1 MLSSVSGILV
11 CTLDSEDLNTFLD
24 VFRNQIQ
31 ISLNG
36 DLAIKIIALRYHD
49 VLYTRRIVS
58 RSKCRNPANDLLP
71 VYIGSIAVK
80 NVGFRGCAALMG
92 KVLRDA
98 FDDPSGTERN
108 VLREPYGALRMN
120 TQCGNDFVSVYVRI
134 NSSFLLKLS
143 ERRKL
148 YK

>member
-1 MLSSVSGILV
+1 VSTEPCQRFSLEILFDDAV
-11 CTLDSEDLNTFLD
+11 IP
-24 VFRNQIQ
+24 VFFKN
-31 ISLNG
+31 
-36 DLAIKIIALRYHD
+36 
-49 VLYTRRIVS
+49 IV
-58 RSKCRNPANDLLP
+58 NFGN
-71 VYIGSIAVK
+71 IGMIEIVK

-98 FDDPSGTERN
+98 FDDPFGTERN